1 MSNRAL
7 PREVF
12 TPTELGSVLGR
23 SRSWIEERCRDGRL
37 PAMRDGARWL
47 LRRSD
52 LIRDGWLTPPCV
64 HAAEIEPALNEG
76 PRR

>member
-1 MSNRAL
+1 MNVDQRQVL
-7 PREVF
+7 
-12 TPTELGSVLGR
+12 TPTEAAALLGR

-37 PAMRDGARWL
+37 PAIRDGGRWI
-47 LRRSD
+47 LRRAD

-64 HAAEIEPALNEG
+64 HGVDVRSITSEG